1 MKNANTPI
9 NSPIGHCGQLD
20 VVSVG
25 NAVRQAVLEAIQA
38 TNNAVQKCLAAG
50 QAMNEA
56 REVICQPRSH
66 SGHFGSAGDD
76 GFMEWLARAV
86 PEIPDR
92 TARRW
97 MRAAANVCR
106 AIADRQSPDSQVI
119 EVSAVLAAAEGELT
133 AGQRE
138 WRQAW
143 FDFTADKTIK
153 ECLAGVFVEG
163 DEEHRVDRAM
173 NGKFARGAGGSGDRK
188 DFADF
193 SLRKL
198 RHLNT
203 FFGSWQSMT
212 ERQRTEI
219 KDEFAAAICGEE
231 FKLRGRPGADHTT
244 PVRFDPWPDD
254 LCEVAM
260 EAIRARLKGRN

>member
-1 MKNANTPI
+1 MKAQIGNDSQFETPALHPEDI
-9 NSPIGHCGQLD
+9 
-20 VVSVG
+20 VVTLG
-25 NAVRQAVLEAIQA
+25 RLKWAVTVATEAVDGAR
-38 TNNAVQKCLAAG
+38 QKCLAAG
-50 QAMNEA
+50 ALANEA
-56 REVICQPRSH
+56 KARCDH
-66 SGHFGSAGDD
+66 GD
-76 GFMEWLARAV
+76 FMDWAERNLPV
-86 PEIPDR
+86 KHR
-92 TARRW
+92 TLSVW
-97 MRAAANVCR
+97 MNAAANVCR
-106 AIADRQSPDSQVI
+106 AIANRQAPGTEVI
-119 EVSAVLAAAEGELT
+119 DVEASFIISAADADLT
-133 AGQRE
+133 EGQRE

-153 ECLAGVFVEG
+153 ECLAGVFVDG
-163 DEEHRVDRAM
+163 DEDHRVDRAV

-231 FKLRGRPGADHTT
+231 FKLRGRPGEDHTT
-244 PVRFDPWPDD
+244 PVRFDPWPEDV
-254 LCEVAM
+254 CEVAM